1 MLTKA
6 THPQKMK
13 GDLGIK
19 QNDWELS
26 FLFFFFKFISM
37 DFKKIFKCAVE
48 WPLKVTINTK

>member
-13 GDLGIK
+13 GDLGK

-26 FLFFFFKFISM
+26 FLFFFSLLVWIL
-37 DFKKIFKCAVE
+37 KKYSNVQ
-48 WPLKVTINTK
+48 

>member
-13 GDLGIK
+13 GDLGK

-26 FLFFFFKFISM
+26 FLFFFFLSLLVWIL
-37 DFKKIFKCAVE
+37 KKNIQMCSRMA
-48 WPLKVTINTK
+48 T